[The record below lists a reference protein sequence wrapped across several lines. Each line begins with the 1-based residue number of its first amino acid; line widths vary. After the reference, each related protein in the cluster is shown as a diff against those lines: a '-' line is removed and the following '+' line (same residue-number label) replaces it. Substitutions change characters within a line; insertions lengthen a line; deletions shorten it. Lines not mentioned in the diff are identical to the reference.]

1 MAVSSVLLPLDA
13 QHLFEL
19 VLGVGLSMAR
29 LLPCMMLVP
38 AFCFKYLKGP
48 LRYAVVIVV
57 AMIPAPAIGQA
68 LSGQE
73 NLIAMAGLL
82 LKEGVLGILLG
93 MLLYAPFWMFASVG
107 ALLDS
112 QRGALSG
119 GQLNPAL
126 GPDATP
132 LGELFQEMLI
142 MLVILSGGLTVILQV
157 IWDSYL
163 IWPPTAW
170 LPAMTLEGLDL
181 FLEQLNQT
189 LQHMML
195 YAAPFIGLLLLIEA
209 SLAIIGLYAQQLNV
223 SILAM
228 PAKSMAGLAFLI
240 VYLPTLLALGNEH
253 IARLVDVKALLLHL
267 VQVP

>member
-1 MAVSSVLLPLDA
+1 MPFDA
-13 QHLFEL
+13 QGLFEL
-19 VLGVGLSMAR
+19 MLGMGLAAAR
-29 LLPCMMLVP
+29 ILPCMILVP

-48 LRYAVVIVV
+48 LRYAVVLVV
-57 AMIPAPAIGQA
+57 SMIPAPSISRA
-68 LSGQE
+68 LSS
-73 NLIAMAGLL
+73 MHDDWFST
-82 LKEGVLGILLG
+82 LLG
-93 MLLYAPFWMFASVG
+93 LLLYAPFWMFASVG

-132 LGELFQEMLI
+132 LGELFQETLI
-142 MLVILSGGLTVILQV
+142 MLVILSGGLSLITQV
-157 IWDSYL
+157 IWDSYQV
-163 IWPPTAW
+163 WPPTAW
-170 LPAMTLEGLDL
+170 LPGMTVDGLDL

-209 SLAIIGLYAQQLNV
+209 ALAIIGLYAQQLNV

-228 PAKSMAGLAFLI
+228 PAKSMAGIAFLLI
-240 VYLPTLLALGNEH
+240 YLPTLLELGNGQIMH
-253 IARLVDVKALLLHL
+253 LADLKHLLGQMVH
-267 VQVP
+267 VP

>member
-1 MAVSSVLLPLDA
+1 MPFDA
-13 QHLFEL
+13 QHAFDLM
-19 VLGVGLSMAR
+19 LGLGLGMAR
-29 LLPCMMLVP
+29 LLPCMILVP

-57 AMIPAPAIGQA
+57 AMIPAPSISQA

-73 NLIAMAGLL
+73 DLIAMSALL
-82 LKEGVLGILLG
+82 IKEAVLGTLLGILLY
-93 MLLYAPFWMFASVG
+93 MPFWLFASVG

-119 GQLNPAL
+119 GQINPAL

-132 LGELFQEMLI
+132 LGELFQEALI
-142 MLVILSGGLTVILQV
+142 LLVILSGGLSLITQV

-163 IWPPTAW
+163 VWPPTAW
-170 LPAMTLEGLDL
+170 LPGMTADGLGI

-209 SLAIIGLYAQQLNV
+209 ALAIIGLYAQQLNV
-223 SILAM
+223 SILSM
-228 PAKSMAGLAFLI
+228 PAKSMAGVAFLI
-240 VYLPTLLALGNEH
+240 IYLPTLLELGNGQIQH
-253 IARLVDVKALLLHL
+253 FKDLKFLFNHL
-267 VQVP
+267 IQVP

>member
-1 MAVSSVLLPLDA
+1 MPFDA

-19 VLGVGLSMAR
+19 MLGIGLGMAR
-29 LLPCMMLVP
+29 LLPCMILVP

-57 AMIPAPAIGQA
+57 AIVPAPSISHA

-82 LKEGVLGILLG
+82 IKEGVLGTLLG
-93 MLLYAPFWMFASVG
+93 LLLYAPFWMFASVG

-119 GQLNPAL
+119 GQINPAL

-132 LGELFQEMLI
+132 LGELFQETLI
-142 MLVILSGGLTVILQV
+142 MLVILSGGLSLITQV

-163 IWPPTAW
+163 IWPPTEW
-170 LPAMTLEGLDL
+170 MPSMTIDGLHI

-209 SLAIIGLYAQQLNV
+209 ALAIIGLYAQQLNV

-228 PAKSMAGLAFLI
+228 PAKSMAGIAFLLI
-240 VYLPTLLALGNEH
+240 YLPTLLELGSGQIEG
-253 IARLVDVKALLLHL
+253 LKDLKTLLGHL

>member
-1 MAVSSVLLPLDA
+1 MPFDA

-19 VLGVGLSMAR
+19 MLGIGLGMAR
-29 LLPCMMLVP
+29 LLPCMILVP

-57 AMIPAPAIGQA
+57 AIVPAPSISQA

-82 LKEGVLGILLG
+82 IKEGVLGTLLG
-93 MLLYAPFWMFASVG
+93 LLLYAPFWMFASVG

-119 GQLNPAL
+119 GQINPAL

-132 LGELFQEMLI
+132 LGELFQETLI
-142 MLVILSGGLTVILQV
+142 MLVILSGGLSLITQV

-163 IWPPTAW
+163 IWQPTEW
-170 LPAMTLEGLDL
+170 MPSMTIDGLHI

-209 SLAIIGLYAQQLNV
+209 ALAIIGLYAQQLNV

-228 PAKSMAGLAFLI
+228 PAKSMAGIAFLL
-240 VYLPTLLALGNEH
+240 VYLPTLLELGSGQIEG
-253 IARLVDVKALLLHL
+253 LKDLKTLLGHL

>member
-1 MAVSSVLLPLDA
+1 MPFDA
-13 QHLFEL
+13 QGAFEL
-19 VLGVGLSMAR
+19 MVGMGLGMAR

-48 LRYAVVIVV
+48 LRYAVVAAVS
-57 AMIPAPAIGQA
+57 MIPAPAISQA
-68 LSGQE
+68 LTS
-73 NLIAMAGLL
+73 LDDSWFSIVGLL
-82 LKEGVLGILLG
+82 VKEAVLGTLLG
-93 MLLYAPFWMFASVG
+93 LLLYAPFWMFASVG

-119 GQLNPAL
+119 GQINPAL

-132 LGELFQEMLI
+132 IGELFQETLI
-142 MLVILSGGLTVILQV
+142 MLVIVSGGISLITQV
-157 IWDSYL
+157 IWDSYAV
-163 IWPPTAW
+163 WPPTAW
-170 LPAMTLEGLDL
+170 LPGMTIDGLDL

-209 SLAIIGLYAQQLNV
+209 ALAIIGLYAQQLNV

-228 PAKSMAGLAFLI
+228 PAKSMAGIAFLLL
-240 VYLPTLLALGNEH
+240 YMPTLLELGSGQITH
-253 IARLVDVKALLLHL
+253 LLDLKTLFVRL

>member
-1 MAVSSVLLPLDA
+1 MPFDA
-13 QHLFEL
+13 QGLFEL
-19 VLGVGLSMAR
+19 MLGMGLAAAR
-29 LLPCMMLVP
+29 ILPCMILVP

-48 LRYAVVIVV
+48 LRYAVVLVV
-57 AMIPAPAIGQA
+57 SMIPAPSISRA
-68 LSGQE
+68 LSGMHDDWFS
-73 NLIAMAGLL
+73 IGALL
-82 LKEGVLGILLG
+82 LKEAVLGTLLG
-93 MLLYAPFWMFASVG
+93 LLLYAPFWMFASVG

-132 LGELFQEMLI
+132 LGELFQETLI
-142 MLVILSGGLTVILQV
+142 MLVILSGGLSLITQV

-163 IWPPTAW
+163 VWPPTAW
-170 LPAMTLEGLDL
+170 LPGMTVDGLDL

-209 SLAIIGLYAQQLNV
+209 ALAIIGLYAQQLNV

-228 PAKSMAGLAFLI
+228 PAKSMAGIAFLLL
-240 VYLPTLLALGNEH
+240 YLPTLLELGNGQIMQLADLKH
-253 IARLVDVKALLLHL
+253 LLGQLVH
-267 VQVP
+267 VP

>member
-1 MAVSSVLLPLDA
+1 MPFDA

-19 VLGVGLSMAR
+19 MLGIGLGMAR
-29 LLPCMMLVP
+29 LLPCMILVP

-57 AMIPAPAIGQA
+57 AIVPAPSISQA

-82 LKEGVLGILLG
+82 IKEGVLGTLLG
-93 MLLYAPFWMFASVG
+93 LLLYAPFWMFASVG

-119 GQLNPAL
+119 GQINPAL

-132 LGELFQEMLI
+132 LGELFQETLI
-142 MLVILSGGLTVILQV
+142 MLVILSGGLSLITQV

-163 IWPPTAW
+163 IWPPTEW
-170 LPAMTLEGLDL
+170 MPSMTIDGLHI

-209 SLAIIGLYAQQLNV
+209 ALAIIGLYAQQLNV

-228 PAKSMAGLAFLI
+228 PAKSMAGIAFLLI
-240 VYLPTLLALGNEH
+240 YLPTLLELGSGQIEG
-253 IARLVDVKALLLHL
+253 LKDLKTLLGHL

>member
-1 MAVSSVLLPLDA
+1 MPFDA
-13 QHLFEL
+13 QHAFEL
-19 VLGVGLSMAR
+19 MLGIGLAMAR
-29 LLPCMMLVP
+29 LLPCMILVP

-57 AMIPAPAIGQA
+57 ALVPAPSISQA
-68 LSGQE
+68 LSRQE
-73 NLIAMAGLL
+73 NLIAVAGLL
-82 LKEGVLGILLG
+82 LKEAVLGVLLG
-93 MLLYAPFWMFASVG
+93 VLLYAPFWMFASVG

-132 LGELFQEMLI
+132 LGELFQETLI
-142 MLVILSGGLTVILQV
+142 MLVILSGGLSLITQV

-170 LPAMTLEGLDL
+170 VPVMTADGLDL

-209 SLAIIGLYAQQLNV
+209 ALAIIGLYAQQLNV

-228 PAKSMAGLAFLI
+228 PAKSMAGLAFLLI
-240 VYLPTLLALGNEH
+240 YLPTLLELGNGQ
-253 IARLVDVKALLLHL
+253 IGQLKDLPALLGHL
-267 VQVP
+267 IRVP

>member
-1 MAVSSVLLPLDA
+1 MPLPFDA
-13 QHLFEL
+13 QHLL
-19 VLGVGLSMAR
+19 QLMAGVALAMAR

-57 AMIPAPAIGQA
+57 ALIPAPAI
-68 LSGQE
+68 SEVMRGQE
-73 NLIAMAGLL
+73 DIFAIVGLL
-82 LKEGVLGILLG
+82 LKEGVLGLLLG

-132 LGELFQEMLI
+132 LGELFQETLI
-142 MLVILSGGLTVILQV
+142 MLVILSGGLTLILQV

-163 IWPPTAW
+163 IWPPTEW
-170 LPAMTLEGLDL
+170 LPVMTIEGMDV

-209 SLAIIGLYAQQLNV
+209 ALAIIGLYAQQLNV
-223 SILAM
+223 SILSM
-228 PAKSMAGLAFLI
+228 PAKSMAGLAFLLI
-240 VYLPTLLALGNEH
+240 YLPTLLELGNGQ
-253 IARLVDVKALLLHL
+253 IQKLADLKSLLGVM